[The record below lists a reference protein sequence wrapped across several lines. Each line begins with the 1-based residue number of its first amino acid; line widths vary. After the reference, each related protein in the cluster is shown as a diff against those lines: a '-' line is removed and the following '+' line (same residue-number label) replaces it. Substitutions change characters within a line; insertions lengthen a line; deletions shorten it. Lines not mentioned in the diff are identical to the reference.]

1 MLLYEQKMNK
11 LNLHVHSHFRDRK
24 DLDKTRIKSDE
35 DAVVEVIHTIDA
47 FVNPFENDHTE
58 LVHLASGK
66 VATNAVASDMTNMF
80 ERGEKAALDFM
91 NTKVL
96 CSKPDIYAAIK
107 KTNLK
112 TFSQMSTKVNSKNR
126 KGDVVAVKNSKK
138 LFAKMLLIARSRDVD
153 MKEVL
158 QYSLRPFPL
167 PLATSDGNLVK
178 TAKSKLLHLIENRTT
193 DHLVDRIEGDKV
205 LILDAMAI
213 LHTIKIIPSTFGELA
228 HKLLVM
234 VVELAVKSKAKRV
247 DFVCD
252 RYPAQS
258 IKDFERAIRGER
270 GTQLI
275 KIYSSLQKVP
285 RQWKKFITAG
295 ENKEELIKFIFKSWS
310 EECDPQL
317 LRGVEVFIA
326 HESQCHQLVASTN
339 TIACHEVE
347 DLACGHEEADTRML
361 AHAKSASAEYSS
373 IIIKS
378 PDTDVFIIA
387 LNASL
392 SIRADLYF
400 ETGTKDKRRIISIS
414 KVKENLGDL
423 WSAALIGFHS
433 FTGNTFN
440 FKFAAQLFSK

>member
-1 MLLYEQKMNK
+1 
-11 LNLHVHSHFRDRK
+11 
-24 DLDKTRIKSDE
+24 
-35 DAVVEVIHTIDA
+35 
-47 FVNPFENDHTE
+47 
-58 LVHLASGK
+58 
-66 VATNAVASDMTNMF
+66 MF

-347 DLACGHEEADTRML
+347 DLACDHEEADTRML

-440 FKFAAQLFSK
+440 FKFAAQPFSE

>member
-1 MLLYEQKMNK
+1 M
-11 LNLHVHSHFRDRK
+11 HVHSHFRDRK
-24 DLDKTRIKSDE
+24 DLDQTRIKSDE
-35 DAVVEVIHTIDA
+35 DAVIEVIHTIDA
-47 FVNPFENDHTE
+47 FVNPFQNDHTE
-58 LVHLASGK
+58 LVHLASGN
-66 VATNAVASDMTNMF
+66 VATNAVALDMKNMF

-91 NTKVL
+91 NTNVL
-96 CSKPDIYAAIK
+96 CTKPDIYAAIR

-112 TFSQMSTKVNSKNR
+112 TFSQMSTKVNSKNG
-126 KGDVVAVKNSKK
+126 KGEVVAVKNSKR

-178 TAKSKLLHLIENRTT
+178 TVKSKLLHLIENRTA
-193 DHLVDRIEGDKV
+193 DCLVDMIEGNRV

-213 LHTIKIIPSTFGELA
+213 LQTIKTIPSTFGELA

-234 VVELAVKSKAKRV
+234 VVELAMKSEAKRV

-275 KIYSSLQKVP
+275 KIFSCLQKVP
-285 RQWKKFITAG
+285 RQWRKFITAG
-295 ENKEELIKFIFKSWS
+295 ENKELIKFLFKYWS

-317 LRGVEVFIA
+317 LRGVEVFVA
-326 HESQCHQLVASTN
+326 HENRCHQLVTSTN

-347 DLACGHEEADTRML
+347 DLESDHEEADTRML
-361 AHAKSASAEYSS
+361 AHAKNASAEYPN
-373 IIIKS
+373 IIIRS
-378 PDTDVFIIA
+378 PDKDVFAIA

-392 SIRADLYF
+392 SIHSHLYF
-400 ETGTKDKRRIISIS
+400 ETGTKDKRRIISVS
-414 KVKENLGDL
+414 SVRENLGDL
-423 WSAALIGFHS
+423 WRAALIGFHS
-433 FTGNTFN
+433 FTGNCL
-440 FKFAAQLFSK
+440 KFAA

>member
-107 KTNLK
+107 KTNL
-112 TFSQMSTKVNSKNR
+112 SKNR
-126 KGDVVAVKNSKK
+126 KGHVVAVNNSKK

-213 LHTIKIIPSTFGELA
+213 LQTIKIIPSTFGELA

-373 IIIKS
+373 INIKS

-440 FKFAAQLFSK
+440 FKFAAQPFSE

>member
-1 MLLYEQKMNK
+1 MHSYEQKMNK

-35 DAVVEVIHTIDA
+35 DAVVEVIHTIYA
-47 FVNPFENDHTE
+47 FVNPFENDRTE

-80 ERGEKAALDFM
+80 ERGEKAALDVM

-213 LHTIKIIPSTFGELA
+213 LQTIKIIPSTFGELA

-247 DFVCD
+247 YFVCD

-295 ENKEELIKFIFKSWS
+295 ENKEKLIKFLFKSWS

-326 HESQCHQLVASTN
+326 HESQCHQLVASSSQQ
-339 TIACHEVE
+339 IQS
-347 DLACGHEEADTRML
+347 
-361 AHAKSASAEYSS
+361 HA
-373 IIIKS
+373 
-378 PDTDVFIIA
+378 
-387 LNASL
+387 
-392 SIRADLYF
+392 
-400 ETGTKDKRRIISIS
+400 TK
-414 KVKENLGDL
+414 
-423 WSAALIGFHS
+423 
-433 FTGNTFN
+433 
-440 FKFAAQLFSK
+440 

>member
-1 MLLYEQKMNK
+1 M
-11 LNLHVHSHFRDRK
+11 K
-24 DLDKTRIKSDE
+24 DMKE
-35 DAVVEVIHTIDA
+35 
-47 FVNPFENDHTE
+47 
-58 LVHLASGK
+58 
-66 VATNAVASDMTNMF
+66 
-80 ERGEKAALDFM
+80 
-91 NTKVL
+91 
-96 CSKPDIYAAIK
+96 
-107 KTNLK
+107 
-112 TFSQMSTKVNSKNR
+112 
-126 KGDVVAVKNSKK
+126 
-138 LFAKMLLIARSRDVD
+138 D

-213 LHTIKIIPSTFGELA
+213 LQTIKIIPSTFGELA

-295 ENKEELIKFIFKSWS
+295 ENKEKLIKFIFKSWS

-326 HESQCHQLVASTN
+326 HKKPVPSACCLKFSTN

-347 DLACGHEEADTRML
+347 DLACDHEEVDTRML
-361 AHAKSASAEYSS
+361 AHAKSVSAEYSS

-433 FTGNTFN
+433 LTGNTFN
-440 FKFAAQLFSK
+440 LKFAAQPFSK

>member
-1 MLLYEQKMNK
+1 
-11 LNLHVHSHFRDRK
+11 
-24 DLDKTRIKSDE
+24 
-35 DAVVEVIHTIDA
+35 
-47 FVNPFENDHTE
+47 
-58 LVHLASGK
+58 
-66 VATNAVASDMTNMF
+66 
-80 ERGEKAALDFM
+80 
-91 NTKVL
+91 
-96 CSKPDIYAAIK
+96 
-107 KTNLK
+107 
-112 TFSQMSTKVNSKNR
+112 
-126 KGDVVAVKNSKK
+126 
-138 LFAKMLLIARSRDVD
+138 
-153 MKEVL
+153 
-158 QYSLRPFPL
+158 
-167 PLATSDGNLVK
+167 
-178 TAKSKLLHLIENRTT
+178 
-193 DHLVDRIEGDKV
+193 
-205 LILDAMAI
+205 MAI
-213 LHTIKIIPSTFGELA
+213 LQTIKIIPSTFGELA
-228 HKLLVM
+228 HKLLIM
-234 VVELAVKSKAKRV
+234 LVELAVKSKAKRV

-270 GTQLI
+270 VTQLI

-339 TIACHEVE
+339 TITCHEVE
-347 DLACGHEEADTRML
+347 DLACDREEADTRMP
-361 AHAKSASAEYSS
+361 AHAKSASAGYSS
-373 IIIKS
+373 IIINS

-400 ETGTKDKRRIISIS
+400 ETGTKDQRRIISIS
-414 KVKENLGDL
+414 KVKENIGDL

-440 FKFAAQLFSK
+440 FKFAAQLFSE